1 MKRKPT
7 AEMGT
12 ITPIIKCVYDTI
24 QYTNTCENVGNAE
37 QKSQE
42 TVEGKSG
49 KYQGLN
55 LNFIKNLQSFS

>member
-1 MKRKPT
+1 
-7 AEMGT
+7 MGT